1 MMPCI
6 VRLRLVRQR
15 EIRSKDFIRHG
26 IYLVTGK
33 SSATTEPKVAS
44 FPPREDRTPPL
55 MSSSDFGSTRATP
68 INDDASSMV
77 DGDLNYSDDDILAAY
92 DAKKADE
99 HGEIIILLRKR
110 VRQVNFPLQPFLS
123 FGIIILIV

>member
-1 MMPCI
+1 
-6 VRLRLVRQR
+6 
-15 EIRSKDFIRHG
+15 
-26 IYLVTGK
+26 
-33 SSATTEPKVAS
+33 
-44 FPPREDRTPPL
+44 
-55 MSSSDFGSTRATP
+55 
-68 INDDASSMV
+68 MV

-110 VRQVNFPLQPFLS
+110 VRQVNFPLQPFFS